1 MSARPAPH
9 PPAAYSL
16 GEEIAN
22 AVTHGLGTAAAIVG
36 LTLLLVKGIP
46 VLSGWHLAGLVVYGS
61 SLVVLFLFSTL
72 YHAIPD
78 PRAKDILKR
87 IDHGAIFVLIAG
99 TYTPFM
105 SITLHSTAS
114 HVLLGVVWSLALA
127 GVIFK
132 VFFVHHFR
140 WLSLATYLLMGW
152 LAMFVVYELWQAL
165 PRAGFSLL
173 LVGGLCYTVGAG
185 FYALKSIRYTHAIWH
200 LWVVAGAACHAV
212 AIGLYVIP

>member
-1 MSARPAPH
+1 MNARPAPH

-22 AVTHGLGTAAAIVG
+22 AITHGFGTAAAIVG

-46 VLSGWHLAGLVVYGS
+46 VLSGWDLAGLVVYGS

-72 YHAIPD
+72 YHAIPN

-173 LVGGLCYTVGAG
+173 LVGGLCYTVGAV

-200 LWVVAGAACHAV
+200 LWVVAGAACHTV
-212 AIGLYVIP
+212 AIGFYVIP

>member
-9 PPAAYSL
+9 LPAAYSL

-46 VLSGWHLAGLVVYGS
+46 VLSGWDLAGLVVYGS

-72 YHAIPD
+72 YHAIPN

-173 LVGGLCYTVGAG
+173 LVGGLCYTVGAV

-200 LWVVAGAACHAV
+200 LWVVAGAACHTV